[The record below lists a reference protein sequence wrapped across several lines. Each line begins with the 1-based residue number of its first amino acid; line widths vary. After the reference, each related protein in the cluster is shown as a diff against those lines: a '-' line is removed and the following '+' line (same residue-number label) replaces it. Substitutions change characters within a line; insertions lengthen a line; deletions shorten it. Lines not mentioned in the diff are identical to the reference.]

1 MRVEDAGNTFYVLN
15 LQFISFSYKYV
26 KKMEESG
33 KLVGGRDAQTK
44 QGSEVHKLGT
54 TGGM

>member
-26 KKMEESG
+26 KKMEESE

-44 QGSEVHKLGT
+44 
-54 TGGM
+54 